1 MLGKQFGGR
10 FIQALYLFT
19 VDINKVKGL
28 LDGLFLP
35 LDIVFV
41 VVNLLTKV
49 PRFPFKFVV

>member
-41 VVNLLTKV
+41 IVNLLTKV